1 MTAYAIQPQGQ
12 HLDSRGVL
20 VRGMDNGQGRGAAK
34 AAKANVRGFAL
45 TRELTRP

>member
-1 MTAYAIQPQGQ
+1 MTTYAIQPQGQ

-20 VRGMDNGQGRGAAK
+20 VRGVGAK
-34 AAKANVRGFAL
+34 AANRGFAH